1 MVHHQV
7 TCENVFTDEP
17 ETIDLYFHLTEAE
30 LTMLNLAH
38 NQQYSNYDETKKTD
52 VKDQIYLFEKV
63 IEKAYGQK
71 TADGQF
77 IKDEIATK
85 AFLCSPAYS
94 EFLKKFINEEINVQD
109 FILGCLPK
117 KIAKQISV
125 QPNGKVTVNADN

>member
-17 ETIDLYFHLTEAE
+17 ETVDLYFHLTEAE

-38 NQQYSNYDETKKTD
+38 NQQYSNYDENKKTD

-71 TADGQF
+71 TSDGQF
-77 IKDEIATK
+77 IKDETATK

-94 EFLKKFINEEINVQD
+94 EFLKKFINEEINVSD

-117 KIAKQISV
+117 KIAKQINV

>member
-38 NQQYSNYDETKKTD
+38 NQQYSNYDENKKTD

-77 IKDEIATK
+77 IKDETATK

-94 EFLKKFINEEINVQD
+94 EFLKKFINEEINVSD

-117 KIAKQISV
+117 KIAKQMSV